1 MFLKAASLSL
11 ALLIASRL
19 LGLARESAQAAAL
32 GASGLA
38 DVAVLM
44 LTLPDWLAGLLVSG
58 ALSYVLLPAWA
69 AQADPGAVR
78 QMQRQ
83 VARALLAGGVA
94 LSVLLAL
101 AVWLWPAASLQTLAP
116 GLPGG
121 MRTLAAQAL
130 LFSALALPGALLAA
144 LWATRLQHEQDFVG
158 LYAANLVV
166 NGVLVVALLFVAARA
181 DSTWAVA
188 LLGIGLLV
196 AMALRLLWLMH
207 RQRRLNQPVS
217 APSPSGALPLPAASL
232 WLWAA
237 LSAGLPLALPFV
249 ARSLASQQGE
259 GALAIFNYAW
269 KLVELPLVLAIQL
282 VASLAFPGIAR
293 AFAQPGIDARVGAD
307 TPEVTQAFVLAWTLA
322 CAAAA
327 ALLLGAPAV
336 AQLLFGWGR
345 MSDTAL
351 AHIAQWGAAGAWG
364 LLPQALLAVALTVLA
379 AQSRMR
385 AAVAAF
391 ALALGVL
398 LALGATVAMS
408 GLVLMWLLNALYAAV
423 ALVCLLAATRGQV
436 STLFNWLPLRATATP
451 LALLLGVFALHRA
464 GFLPVF
470 ESSWL
475 FVLIQCAAI
484 AIILIVST
492 YGLSADLRRAL
503 RR

>member
-11 ALLIASRL
+11 ALLVASRL

-44 LTLPDWLAGLLVSG
+44 LTLPDWLAGLLASG

-69 AQADPGAVR
+69 AQTGPAAVQ

-83 VARALLAGGVA
+83 VARFLLAGGVV
-94 LSVLLAL
+94 LSTLLAL
-101 AVWLWPAASLQTLAP
+101 AVWLWPTASLQALAP
-116 GLPGG
+116 GLPTGLQ
-121 MRTLAAQAL
+121 TVATQAL
-130 LFSALALPGALLAA
+130 LFSALALPAALLAA

-166 NGVLVVALLFVAARA
+166 NGVLVAALLLVAARA
-181 DSTWAVA
+181 DSTRAVA
-188 LLGIGLLV
+188 VLGIGLLL
-196 AMALRLLWLMH
+196 AMALRLVWLMH
-207 RQRRLNQPVS
+207 RQRRLKHGAAQPS
-217 APSPSGALPLPAASL
+217 QQTALPLPAASL

-259 GALAIFNYAW
+259 GALAVFNYAW

-282 VASLAFPGIAR
+282 VAGLAFPGIAR
-293 AFAQPGIDARVGAD
+293 VFAAPTANTGTQP
-307 TPEVTQAFVLAWTLA
+307 VTQAFVLAWTLA

-327 ALLLGAPAV
+327 ALLLGAPAI

-345 MSDTAL
+345 MPATAL
-351 AHIAQWGAAGAWG
+351 AQIAEWGAAGAWG

-391 ALALGVL
+391 ALALGTL
-398 LALGATVAMS
+398 LGLGATVALD
-408 GLVLMWLLNALYAAV
+408 GLALMWLLNALYAAV
-423 ALVCLLAATRGQV
+423 AVACVLAATHGRLATLRG
-436 STLFNWLPLRATATP
+436 WLPLRAMAVP
-451 LALLLGVFALHRA
+451 LLLLLAAAVLRAA
-464 GFLPVF
+464 GFLPVYAIN
-470 ESSWL
+470 WP
-475 FVLIQCAAI
+475 FVLIQCAGA
-484 AIILIVST
+484 ATILIVVS
-492 YGLSADLRRAL
+492 YALSADLRRAL